1 MQKNVMILNDQSHC
15 PVCGAKLTERPLAG
29 EGMVPYCD
37 ACADYR
43 FPKYNVAVSMVVRDE
58 KTGRILLIQQY
69 GRPSYVLVAG
79 YVNRG
84 EQAEQA
90 VVREIKEETGMTV
103 TRIRFNRTKFFEPS
117 NTLMVNF
124 TAYVSDASALH
135 TNGEI
140 DRCSWFTPQ
149 QARENIRPGSLA
161 EEFLAAY
168 LDESGIS

>member
-1 MQKNVMILNDQSHC
+1 MLKDQGFC
-15 PVCGAKLTERPLAG
+15 PACGAKLIEKPLDG
-29 EGMVPYCD
+29 EGVVPFCEN
-37 ACADYR
+37 CAAFR
-43 FPKYNVAVSMVVRDE
+43 FPQYNVAVSMIVRDE
-58 KTGRILLIQQY
+58 VSGKILLIQQY

-103 TRIRFNRTKFFEPS
+103 ARLRFNRTKFFAPS

-124 TAYVSDASALH
+124 TAYVSDAAALH
-135 TNGEI
+135 ANEEI
-140 DRCSWFTPQ
+140 DRWSWFTPE

-161 EEFLAAY
+161 EEFLNAY
-168 LDESGIS
+168 LDECGIS

>member
-1 MQKNVMILNDQSHC
+1 MIVKDQSYC
-15 PVCGAKLTERPLAG
+15 PACGAKLTERPLAG
-29 EGMVPYCD
+29 EGTVPYCET
-37 ACADYR
+37 CADYR
-43 FPKYNVAVSMVVRDE
+43 FPKYNVAVSMVVTDE
-58 KTGRILLIQQY
+58 ETGRILLIQQY

-90 VVREIKEETGMTV
+90 VVREIKEETGMAV
-103 TRIRFNRTKFFEPS
+103 TRLRFNRTRFFAPS

-135 TNGEI
+135 TNEEI
-140 DRCSWFTPQ
+140 DRWSWFTPK

-161 EEFLAAY
+161 EEFLTSY
-168 LDESGIS
+168 LDECGIS

>member
-1 MQKNVMILNDQSHC
+1 MILKDQSYC
-15 PVCGAKLTERPLAG
+15 PACGAKLTERPLAG

-37 ACADYR
+37 TCGDYR

-90 VVREIKEETGMTV
+90 AVREIKEETGMTV
-103 TRIRFNRTKFFEPS
+103 TGLRFNRTRFFAPS

-124 TAYVSDASALH
+124 TAFVGDAPALRA
-135 TNGEI
+135 NEEI
-140 DRCSWFTPQ
+140 DRWSWFTPE

-161 EEFLAAY
+161 EEFLNAY

>member
-1 MQKNVMILNDQSHC
+1 MIVKDQSYC
-15 PVCGAKLTERPLAG
+15 PACGAKLTERPLAG

-37 ACADYR
+37 VCADYR
-43 FPKYNVAVSMVVRDE
+43 FPKYNVAVSMVVTDE

-90 VVREIKEETGMTV
+90 VVREIREETGMTV
-103 TRIRFNRTKFFEPS
+103 TRLRFNRTKFFAPS

-124 TAYVSDASALH
+124 TAYVSDAPALH
-135 TNGEI
+135 ANEEI
-140 DRCSWFTPQ
+140 DRWSWFTPE

-161 EEFLAAY
+161 QEFLNAY
-168 LDESGIS
+168 LDECGIS

>member
-1 MQKNVMILNDQSHC
+1 MKYQELGTSGIMVSKVSL
-15 PVCGAKLTERPLAG
+15 GAWGLGGGSVWSDKTST
-29 EGMVPYCD
+29 V
-37 ACADYR
+37 ADT
-43 FPKYNVAVSMVVRDE
+43 MVVRDE

-103 TRIRFNRTKFFEPS
+103 ARLRFNRTKFFAPS

-124 TAYVSDASALH
+124 TAYVSDATALH
-135 TNGEI
+135 ANEEI
-140 DRCSWFTPQ
+140 DRWSWFTPE

-161 EEFLAAY
+161 EEFLNAY
-168 LDESGIS
+168 LDECGIS